1 MAKTNTTVS
10 ASNVDP
16 LVAGIEK
23 LREVSKSLDGINAL
37 CQDIALLSA
46 RRLLTGVEKYFN
58 AHKKDVKDGKLDAEE
73 YCVPTQEIPELSYIV
88 DVCSSSGYKVFLRKA
103 FRGFFTQYLGITF
116 KSDGTPKAQS
126 LPVGHFRKA
135 LSKLEKLQA
144 NNQFPIL
151 IEENSERVKEPS
163 KKQPKSARQMIDD
176 LANKFEK
183 DMEKDHLIEGSG
195 EFLSIL
201 RFVRENPEL
210 MAFVKKNEIQLRA
223 LSQDPAKWERAQCAV
238 QTKQAA

>member
-10 ASNVDP
+10 ASKVDP

-46 RRLLTGVEKYFN
+46 RRVLTGVEKYFTARN
-58 AHKKDVKDGKLDAEE
+58 KDGKLDAEE
-73 YCVPTQEIPELSYIV
+73 YCVPTQEIPELSYIT
-88 DVCSSSGYKVFLRKA
+88 DLCSSSGYKVFIRKA

-126 LPVGHFRKA
+126 LPVAFFREKMGE
-135 LSKLEKLQA
+135 LEKLK
-144 NNQFPIL
+144 NNNEFPIL
-151 IEENSERVKEPS
+151 IEENSEKVKAPS
-163 KKQPKSARQMIDD
+163 KKQPQSARKMIDA
-176 LANKFEK
+176 LADKFEK
-183 DMEKDHLIEGSG
+183 DLEKDHLIEGAG

-210 MAFVKKNEIQLRA
+210 MAFVKKNETKLRV